1 MSEDGQNVTGRNVR
15 GLGVFTRGAAVKLI
29 QSAASDQ
36 DVRRMKVHALN
47 HFSFL
52 SFFEEPEEKASKIS
66 CQPRWTRTCRVTR
79 HKLMKTSLF
88 L

>member
-1 MSEDGQNVTGRNVR
+1 MSEDGQNVTGRNVP
-15 GLGVFTRGAAVKLI
+15 GLGFFTRGAAVKFI

-36 DVRRMKVHALN
+36 DVRRMKVF
-47 HFSFL
+47 HFVFCGAGG
-52 SFFEEPEEKASKIS
+52 KGSKIS